1 MSTVSKKQET
11 SSSNTGFVR
20 GTMLLSGA
28 SLISRA
34 LGLIYLFPFQFMVGA
49 TGIMFYTYAY
59 NYYAIMIGLATAGIP
74 VAVSKF
80 VAKYNAMGEYDTSER
95 LYRSGLKIMSI
106 TGVVSFLALFLL
118 APYLAHRA
126 IPGGDVDSASYVDA
140 VTMTIRGV
148 SFALILIPAMSMT
161 RGYFQGYQSMG
172 PTAISQILEQI
183 VRIIFLLAG
192 VSIAIYLFDTDAAW
206 AATIATFS
214 AFIGAIGSVVVLVYY
229 FRKRAPGLKVLRDG
243 QTTISPDRP
252 LAGLYKELL
261 TYAIPIVMVGLSTP
275 LYQVIDQNTMN
286 AALQSIGYTLEAA
299 GNATAYLIADSHK
312 IVLIPV
318 SVATGLSL
326 SATPLL
332 TASFTQGD
340 MRKVR
345 KQISQIYQLAFF
357 VTIPAVVGMILLS
370 EETFHVL
377 FPKDQAAWVY
387 LLSYAP
393 SALFLA
399 LYSVTAAVL
408 QGINRQYFTI
418 VATLAGLLTKYLLNA
433 PLIHWTGDGTGAGY
447 ATILGYVVATG
458 LMFFRITQ
466 TVQFPFSTVLRRT
479 SLIMIISA
487 IMGASVALVR
497 WGLSVMLPATTVGS
511 LVILIVGA
519 GIGIVVFA
527 GLAIW
532 SGLAEAVLGRK
543 FSMKRGRGN
552 ASR

>member
-1 MSTVSKKQET
+1 MATVNKKQST
-11 SSSNTGFVR
+11 SSSNSGFVR

-59 NYYAIMIGLATAGIP
+59 NYYAIMIGIATAGIP

-80 VAKYNAMGEYDTSER
+80 VAKYNALGEYDTSER
-95 LYRSGLKIMSI
+95 LYRSGLKIMSL
-106 TGVVSFLALFLL
+106 TGVLSFIALFLL

-126 IPGGDVDSASYVDA
+126 IPGGDVNSAGYVDA

-148 SFALILIPAMSMT
+148 SFALLLIPPMSMT

-172 PTAISQILEQI
+172 PTAISQILEQL
-183 VRIIFLLAG
+183 VRILFLLAG
-192 VSIAIYLFDTDAAW
+192 VSIAIYLFDADAAW

-214 AFIGAIGSVVVLVYY
+214 AFIGAIGSVAVLIYY
-229 FRKRAPGLKVLRDG
+229 FRKRAPGLKELRES
-243 QTTISPDRP
+243 QTVRSPNRP
-252 LAGLYKELL
+252 LTDLYKELL

-340 MRKVR
+340 MKKVK

-377 FPKDQAAWVY
+377 FPKDQEAWVY

-418 VATLAGLLTKYLLNA
+418 IATLAGLLTKYLLNA
-433 PLIHWTGDGTGAGY
+433 PLIHLMGDGTGAGY

-466 TVQFPFSTVLRRT
+466 TVEFPFSSVLRRT

-487 IMGASVALVR
+487 LMGIGVALVK
-497 WGLSVMLPATTVGS
+497 WGMLAFLPQTTIAS
-511 LVILIVGA
+511 LAILIVGA
-519 GIGIVVFA
+519 GIGIVMFA

-532 SGLAEAVLGRK
+532 TGLAEAVLGRK

-552 ASR
+552 AAR

>member
-1 MSTVSKKQET
+1 MATVNKKQST
-11 SSSNTGFVR
+11 SSSNSGFVR

-80 VAKYNAMGEYDTSER
+80 VAKYNALGEYDTSER
-95 LYRSGLKIMSI
+95 LYRSGLKIMSL
-106 TGVVSFLALFLL
+106 TGIVSFIALFLL

-126 IPGGDVDSASYVDA
+126 IPGGDVNSASYIDA

-148 SFALILIPAMSMT
+148 SFALLLIPPMSMT
-161 RGYFQGYQSMG
+161 RGYFQGHQSMG

-183 VRIIFLLAG
+183 VRIVFLLAG
-192 VSIAIYLFDTDAAW
+192 VSIAIYIFDADAAW

-214 AFIGAIGSVVVLVYY
+214 AFIGAIGSVAILVYY
-229 FRKRAPGLKVLRDG
+229 FRKRAPGLQELRDS
-243 QTTISPDRP
+243 QTVQSPERP
-252 LAGLYKELL
+252 LTDLYKELL

-332 TASFTQGD
+332 TASFTQGN
-340 MRKVR
+340 MKKVK

-370 EETFHVL
+370 QETFHVL
-377 FPKDQAAWVY
+377 FPKDQEAWVY

-418 VATLAGLLTKYLLNA
+418 IATLAGLLTKYLLNA
-433 PLIHWTGDGTGAGY
+433 PLIHLTGDGTGAGY
-447 ATILGYVVATG
+447 ATILGYFVATG

-466 TVQFPFSTVLRRT
+466 TVDFPFSSVLRRT

-487 IMGASVALVR
+487 IMGIGVGLVKWGMVAFLPETTLASLA
-497 WGLSVMLPATTVGS
+497 
-511 LVILIVGA
+511 ILIVGA
-519 GIGIVVFA
+519 GIGIVIFA

-532 SGLAEAVLGRK
+532 TGLAEAVLGRK

-552 ASR
+552 AAR

>member
-1 MSTVSKKQET
+1 MSTVSNKQST
-11 SSSNTGFVR
+11 SSGNSGFVR

-80 VAKYNAMGEYDTSER
+80 VAKYNALGEYDTSER
-95 LYRSGLKIMSI
+95 LYRSGLKIMSL
-106 TGVVSFLALFLL
+106 TGIVSFLALFFL

-126 IPGGDVDSASYVDA
+126 IPGGDVDSAAYVDA

-148 SFALILIPAMSMT
+148 SFALLLIPPMSMT

-192 VSIAIYLFDTDAAW
+192 VSIAIYLFDSGAAF

-214 AFIGAIGSVVVLVYY
+214 AFIGAIGSVAVLIYY
-229 FRKRAPGLKVLRDG
+229 FRKRASGLQELRAT
-243 QTTISPDRP
+243 QTVRSPDRP
-252 LAGLYKELL
+252 LTDLYKELL

-345 KQISQIYQLAFF
+345 AQISQIYQLVFF

-418 VATLAGLLTKYLLNA
+418 IATLAGLLAKYLLNA

-447 ATILGYVVATG
+447 ATIIGYLVATG

-466 TVQFPFSTVLRRT
+466 TVKFPFSTVLRRT
-479 SLIMIISA
+479 SLILIISA
-487 IMGASVALVR
+487 LMGAGVALVK
-497 WGLSVMLPATTVGS
+497 WGMVSFLPETTWAS
-511 LVILIVGA
+511 LLILIIGA
-519 GIGIVVFA
+519 AVGIV
-527 GLAIW
+527 I
-532 SGLAEAVLGRK
+532 
-543 FSMKRGRGN
+543 
-552 ASR
+552 